1 MLLSWLKKLFRPG
14 TLEYRDK
21 LDEHRPVMPVNP
33 PTSGPS
39 TPAMEVD
46 TESTD
51 PERE

>member
-1 MLLSWLKKLFRPG
+1 MLREWLKKRFRPG
-14 TLEYRDK
+14 KVEYRDK
-21 LDEHRPVMPVNP
+21 LDEHGPIMPVNP

-51 PERE
+51 PTRE